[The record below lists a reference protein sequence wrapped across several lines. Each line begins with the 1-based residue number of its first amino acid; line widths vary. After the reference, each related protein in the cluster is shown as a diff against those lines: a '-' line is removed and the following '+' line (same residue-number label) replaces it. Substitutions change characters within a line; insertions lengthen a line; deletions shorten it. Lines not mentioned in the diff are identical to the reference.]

1 MLFSSAIL
9 LPGMEQCLHRQ
20 VNTIQSFH
28 ALPPQQQ
35 WSATA
40 DSCAHIYDSY
50 LICFK
55 WADDLL
61 SINTNISKYP
71 EPDSLGGKPCHAIDY
86 GAV

>member
-1 MLFSSAIL
+1 MLFYNAIL
-9 LPGMEQCLHRQ
+9 VPGMEQCLYRQ

-35 WSATA
+35 WNATA
-40 DSCAHIYDSY
+40 DSCADIYDFY

-55 WADDLL
+55 WVDELL
-61 SINTNISKYP
+61 NINTNISKYP
-71 EPDSLGGKPCHAIDY
+71 EPDYLGGKPCHAIDY